1 MHYFFK
7 EVIFM
12 EQSNFF
18 AMLSRMKYI
27 NRWGLM
33 NNTRTENISEHSI
46 QTAII
51 AHALCVIH
59 NKRFNGNIDADKI
72 AVAAMFHDVSEIITG
87 DMPTPVKYYNPAIV
101 EAYKKVEE
109 IAVDKLLSMLPDD
122 LREEYFPVLNFER
135 ENKEL
140 YRFVKAADKI
150 SALIKCTEEQ
160 MTGSREFDKAK
171 KTLEKDLE
179 NMNMPEIDV
188 FLKEFL
194 PAFSLTLDEQG

>member
-59 NKRFNGNIDADKI
+59 NKRFNGNIDANKI

-122 LREEYFPVLNFER
+122 LLEEYSPVLNFER
-135 ENKEL
+135 ENEEL

>member
-109 IAVDKLLSMLPDD
+109 IAVDKLLSMLP
-122 LREEYFPVLNFER
+122 E
-135 ENKEL
+135 
-140 YRFVKAADKI
+140 
-150 SALIKCTEEQ
+150 SS
-160 MTGSREFDKAK
+160 G
-171 KTLEKDLE
+171 
-179 NMNMPEIDV
+179 
-188 FLKEFL
+188 
-194 PAFSLTLDEQG
+194 

>member
-1 MHYFFK
+1 MDK
-7 EVIFM
+7 G
-12 EQSNFF
+12 NFF

-33 NNTRTENISEHSI
+33 NNTRTENISEHSL

-59 NKRFNGNIDADKI
+59 NKRFGGNTDPERI

-87 DMPTPVKYYNPAIV
+87 DMPTPVKYYNPAIID
-101 EAYKKVEE
+101 AYKKVEE
-109 IAVDKLLSMLPDD
+109 IAVEKMLSMLPDD
-122 LREEYFPVLNFER
+122 LREEYSPILNFER

-140 YRFVKAADKI
+140 YRFIKAADKI

-160 MTGSREFDKAK
+160 MMGSREFDKAK
-171 KTLEKDLE
+171 KTLESDIK
-179 NMNMPEIDV
+179 NMKMPEADV

>member
-1 MHYFFK
+1 
-7 EVIFM
+7 M

-51 AHALCVIH
+51 AHALCIIH
-59 NKRFNGNIDADKI
+59 NKRFGGNINADRV

-109 IAVDKLLSMLPDD
+109 IAVDKLLSMLPED
-122 LREEYFPVLNFER
+122 LREEYSPVLNFER
-135 ENKEL
+135 ENSRL
-140 YRFVKAADKI
+140 YLFIKAADKI

-160 MTGSREFDKAK
+160 MMGSREFDKAK
-171 KTLEKDLE
+171 KTLENDLKKLDL
-179 NMNMPEIDV
+179 PEAEV
-188 FLKEFL
+188 FLEEFM

>member
-1 MHYFFK
+1 
-7 EVIFM
+7 M

-109 IAVDKLLSMLPDD
+109 IAVDKLLSMLPRSELKRIDD
-122 LREEYFPVLNFER
+122 KF
-135 ENKEL
+135 
-140 YRFVKAADKI
+140 
-150 SALIKCTEEQ
+150 
-160 MTGSREFDKAK
+160 
-171 KTLEKDLE
+171 
-179 NMNMPEIDV
+179 
-188 FLKEFL
+188 
-194 PAFSLTLDEQG
+194 LDEYYGKQV

>member
-1 MHYFFK
+1 
-7 EVIFM
+7 M

-59 NKRFNGNIDADKI
+59 NKRFGGNINADRV

-109 IAVDKLLSMLPDD
+109 IAVDKLLSMLPED
-122 LREEYFPVLNFER
+122 LRDEYSPVLNFER
-135 ENKEL
+135 ENSRL
-140 YRFVKAADKI
+140 YRFIKAADKI

-160 MTGSREFDKAK
+160 MMGSREFDKAK
-171 KTLEKDLE
+171 KTLENDLKKLDL
-179 NMNMPEIDV
+179 PEAEV
-188 FLKEFL
+188 FLEEFM

>member
-1 MHYFFK
+1 MDK
-7 EVIFM
+7 
-12 EQSNFF
+12 SNFF

-33 NNTRTENISEHSI
+33 NNTRTENISEHSL

-51 AHALCVIH
+51 AHALCVIN
-59 NKRFNGNIDADKI
+59 NKRFGGNADPEKI

-87 DMPTPVKYYNPAIV
+87 DMPTPVKYYNPAIID
-101 EAYKKVEE
+101 AYKKVEE
-109 IAVDKLLSMLPDD
+109 IAVEKMLSMLPED
-122 LREEYFPVLNFER
+122 LREEYSPILNFER

-140 YRFVKAADKI
+140 YRFIKAADKI

-160 MTGSREFDKAK
+160 MMGSREFDKAK
-171 KTLEKDLE
+171 KTLENDLN
-179 NMNMPEIDV
+179 NMHLPEADV

>member
-1 MHYFFK
+1 MS
-7 EVIFM
+7 
-12 EQSNFF
+12 QSNFF

-51 AHALCVIH
+51 AHGLCLIH
-59 NKRFNGNIDADKI
+59 NKRFGGSVDADKI
-72 AVAAMFHDVSEIITG
+72 AVAAIFHDVSEIITG

-109 IAVDKLLSMLPDD
+109 IAVDKLISLLPKD
-122 LREEYFPVLNFER
+122 LQEEYSPVLNFER

-140 YRFVKAADKI
+140 YRFIKAADKL

-160 MTGSREFDKAK
+160 MMGSREFDQAK

-179 NMNMPEIDV
+179 NMNMPEVSV
-188 FLKEFL
+188 FLEEFM

>member
-1 MHYFFK
+1 MDK
-7 EVIFM
+7 G
-12 EQSNFF
+12 NFF

-33 NNTRTENISEHSI
+33 NNTRTENISEHSL

-59 NKRFNGNIDADKI
+59 NKRFGGNTDPERI

-87 DMPTPVKYYNPAIV
+87 DMPTPVKYYNPAIID
-101 EAYKKVEE
+101 AYKKVEE
-109 IAVDKLLSMLPDD
+109 IAVEKMLSMLPDD
-122 LREEYFPVLNFER
+122 LREEYSPILNFER

-140 YRFVKAADKI
+140 YRFIKAADKI

-160 MTGSREFDKAK
+160 MMGSREFDKAK
-171 KTLEKDLE
+171 KTLESYIK
-179 NMNMPEIDV
+179 NMKMPEADV

>member
-1 MHYFFK
+1 
-7 EVIFM
+7 M

-59 NKRFNGNIDADKI
+59 NKRFGGKIDPDSI
-72 AVAAMFHDVSEIITG
+72 AVAAIFHDVSEIITG

-109 IAVDKLLSMLPDD
+109 IAVDKLISMLPED
-122 LREEYFPVLNFER
+122 LREEYSPILNFER
-135 ENKEL
+135 ENREL
-140 YRFVKAADKI
+140 YRFIKAADKI

-160 MTGSREFDKAK
+160 MMGSREFDKAK
-171 KTLEKDLE
+171 KTIEEDLEK
-179 NMNMPEIDV
+179 MNVPEAQV
-188 FLKEFL
+188 FLKEFM